1 MTIRAERP
9 TDRDTVYRI
18 VQKAF
23 ETAEQSDGNEQDLV
37 NALRKSHTFVPELSL
52 VAKIDEKIIGH
63 ILFTKLQIGEHT
75 ALVPAP
81 LSVLSQYQRQGIGT
95 SLVL

>member
-9 TDRDTVYRI
+9 TDRDTVYRV

-37 NALRKSHTFVPELSL
+37 NVLRKSY
-52 VAKIDEKIIGH
+52 
-63 ILFTKLQIGEHT
+63 
-75 ALVPAP
+75 ALCPNYP
-81 LSVLSQYQRQGIGT
+81 W
-95 SLVL
+95 